1 MLSRNVH
8 THVEFGG
15 GDERRDETV
24 LYIAMCRQ
32 QSPASV
38 KQGGGILETRNV
50 RVSQDF
56 RCKTQRLERY
66 FTWTESC
73 WTSCYSTK
81 PVIQNI
87 VTKYSTRYSLSVCLV
102 FSSCECQKFDPDL
115 KKFIGPPDEP
125 FRVPS
130 TRSFVTRSGWVTR
143 VPNTR
148 ETAT

>member
-8 THVEFGG
+8 KHFEFGG
-15 GDERRDETV
+15 GDERGDETV
-24 LYIAMCRQ
+24 LYIVMYGQ

-73 WTSCYSTK
+73 WTSCY
-81 PVIQNI
+81 
-87 VTKYSTRYSLSVCLV
+87 
-102 FSSCECQKFDPDL
+102 
-115 KKFIGPPDEP
+115 
-125 FRVPS
+125 
-130 TRSFVTRSGWVTR
+130 
-143 VPNTR
+143 
-148 ETAT
+148 